1 MEGLK
6 IGALMGGAGMLGNQ
20 VVNAGLERMVGS
32 HAQQRDAQ
40 GAEARADV
48 GIGPYDSRGN
58 GTVVKGAERDNA
70 EVRSTPEQAETGA
83 GSRRVSNRQAEQIL
97 ADPEALAGLRAE
109 AGLELSDGMTRAQ
122 QRAAVKGAVERL
134 TGRTDRVQTGEDA
147 GGHEGR
153 PYAEARSARE
163 QGDSELRRPE
173 NRLDAVQR
181 HFRRSSEQLPVAEG
195 AERDKSG
202 FGGERR
208 SKGAERCLPA
218 GQEEQS
224 GLCDDESGEDEA

>member
-1 MEGLK
+1 MNDIMKEINTAYGLLAS
-6 IGALMGGAGMLGNQ
+6 IPVRGDAVDAAAACRMALRKAYKL
-20 VVNAGLERMVGS
+20 
-32 HAQQRDAQ
+32 
-40 GAEARADV
+40 AEARSA
-48 GIGPYDSRGN
+48 R
-58 GTVVKGAERDNA
+58 
-70 EVRSTPEQAETGA
+70 EQ
-83 GSRRVSNRQAEQIL
+83 
-97 ADPEALAGLRAE
+97 
-109 AGLELSDGMTRAQ
+109 
-122 QRAAVKGAVERL
+122 
-134 TGRTDRVQTGEDA
+134 EDA

-153 PYAEARSARE
+153 PYAEAQSHGSRRADVGIGPYGSGETGHGAETERSGVCEDGAPDEAQQEARSARE
-163 QGDSELRRPE
+163 QGNSELRRPE
-173 NRLDAVQR
+173 NRPGEAWR